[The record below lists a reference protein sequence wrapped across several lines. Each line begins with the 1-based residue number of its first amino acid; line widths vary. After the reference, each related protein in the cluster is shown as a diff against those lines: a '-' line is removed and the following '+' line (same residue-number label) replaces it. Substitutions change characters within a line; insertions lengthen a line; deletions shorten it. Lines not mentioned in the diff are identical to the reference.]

1 MVFSCYFFLVSF
13 NLEEFSSLYLSSNLS
28 NLSNLSSLSFLIM
41 AFFFFWVQASF
52 AKCPSIYIILFL
64 HNESQVYVLFTF
76 QSGVLYEWWF
86 VPRAWHCKAPDVSL
100 FHYWSC
106 YVWSFSLF
114 IITRFTLRFACYTL
128 LVLNVS

>member
-1 MVFSCYFFLVSF
+1 
-13 NLEEFSSLYLSSNLS
+13 
-28 NLSNLSSLSFLIM
+28 M

-86 VPRAWHCKAPDVSL
+86 VWGEHDIAKHQMLVC
-100 FHYWSC
+100 
-106 YVWSFSLF
+106 F
-114 IITRFTLRFACYTL
+114 IIGHVMFDHLVYL
-128 LVLNVS
+128 LLLDLL